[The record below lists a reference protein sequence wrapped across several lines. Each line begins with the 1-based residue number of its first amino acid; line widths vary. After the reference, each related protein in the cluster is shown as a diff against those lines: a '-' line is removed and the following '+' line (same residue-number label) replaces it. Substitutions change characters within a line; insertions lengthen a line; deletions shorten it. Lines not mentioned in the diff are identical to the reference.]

1 VIKLEPNTG
10 SYYCNNYSP
19 DDPNGTLAVAIP
31 VTPLSSS
38 GGPSVM
44 TSGHNSH
51 QTISHATGS
60 SSSPSSDGQHSNKRQ
75 RRLTNTDD
83 SDKSSASDLQY
94 YAQSWSSSDLDHV
107 PPPVSQLS
115 HIKIK
120 QEVVHVGQHYHCSQS
135 PKEMSNKSIADSH
148 HRDGESH

>member
-19 DDPNGTLAVAIP
+19 DDPNNTLGVTIP
-31 VTPLSSS
+31 VTNLSSG

-51 QTISHATGS
+51 QTISHTAS
-60 SSSPSSDGQHSNKRQ
+60 SSSPGSDQHSNKRQ

-83 SDKSSASDLQY
+83 SDKSSSDLQY
-94 YAQSWSSSDLDHV
+94 YAQPWTGPDMDHV
-107 PPPVSQLS
+107 QQHDVHLS
-115 HIKIK
+115 PIKIK
-120 QEVVHVGQHYHCSQS
+120 QENVQLGQHFQCSQS
-135 PKEMSNKSIADSH
+135 PKEMSHKSMSDSH
-148 HRDGESH
+148 HRDGNY